1 MFRKLLLFVFI
12 LVAGT
17 AVAQPTFP
25 VNGVANPK
33 PMYTAFTNANIFT
46 DYQTLVTN
54 ATLLVKDNKI
64 EAIGTN
70 VTLPKGTIVYNLKGK
85 YIYPAF
91 IDLCS
96 SYGMPEVKR
105 GEYNGPQMLSNS
117 KTSTGWNQAVKPEM
131 DAISLFNVDSKDAA
145 ELRKVGFGAVLT
157 QQTDGIARGTS
168 AMVALADGKVNEQIV
183 KDKAATGFSFSKGSS
198 TQDYPSSLMGSIS
211 LLRQTFYD
219 ADWYAKGGNKV
230 EFNLSL
236 NAINT
241 NKKLPAFFE
250 VGDKLSIMR
259 ADRIGDE
266 FGIQFII
273 KGNGDEYQRV
283 DEIKATGAPIIIPV
297 TFPMAFDISDPDAA
311 SLIQLTDMKHWE
323 LAPTNAATVDK
334 AGITFAF
341 TSAGLKEPAGFLRN
355 VRKTVEY
362 GLPYKAAIKALT
374 ATPATLAGVTD
385 MLGDLKQGKL
395 ASFLITTDSL
405 FTRTTMVAETW
416 VNGKRYVQEDAT
428 QTVLRGSYNATVKQ
442 DNGTA
447 TSFAVIMR
455 GTPAKPSAEIKRD
468 STHYDIE
475 VRRDNNMLTVMGNL
489 KKAGLDATF
498 TSNIYIAKVDADNH
512 ATSIGGRGVL
522 SNGNNFALD
531 LAFVNDTIKTKR
543 DTFKLKTVDGKAW
556 LPFAPYGSTEKAKP
570 ATYHIKNATVW
581 TNEADGKLEN
591 ADVVITNGKITAV
604 GKSLATPAGATVIDG
619 TGKHVTP
626 GIIDEHSHIAISRGV
641 NEGGQSVSSEV
652 RIGDVINPD
661 DVNIYRQL
669 SGGVTAAQLLHGSAN
684 CIGGQSAII
693 KLRWGQPAEDMKIK
707 SAPGFIKFA
716 LGENVKQSNW
726 GDNQTVR
733 YPQTRMG
740 VEQTFKDAF
749 LRAKEYNKLWT
760 VYNTTKT
767 TKGIAGVPPR
777 RDLELD
783 ALVEIL
789 DKKRFITCHS
799 YVQSEINMLMKL
811 GDTLGFKVNTFT
823 HILEGYKLADK
834 MASRDI
840 AGSTFSDWWAYKF
853 EVTDASPFNAAL
865 MTKAGVLTAINSDDA
880 EMARRLNQEAGKT
893 VKYGKLSEE
902 EALKLV
908 TLNPAKMLH
917 IDNITGSLKAGKDA
931 DVVIWSDNP
940 LSIYARAQKTFV
952 DGVML
957 YDIEADKKLRTDLKT
972 ERTRLLGK
980 MAEAAKKGE
989 NTRKPEGK
997 PERFFHCG
1005 SVGEDGELGGT
1016 QNLH

>member
-1 MFRKLLLFVFI
+1 MFRSLFLFVFV
-12 LVAGT
+12 LVSA
-17 AVAQPTFP
+17 AAIAQPTFP
-25 VNGVANPK
+25 FNGVNNEK
-33 PMYTAFTNANIFT
+33 PIYTAFTNANIFT
-46 DYQTLVTN
+46 DYQTLLTN
-54 ATLLVKDNKI
+54 ATLLVKDDKI

-70 VTLPKGTIVYNLKGK
+70 ITLPKGTIVYNLKGK

-96 SYGMPEVKR
+96 NYGMPEVKR
-105 GEYNGPQMLSNS
+105 GEYTGNQFLSNS
-117 KTSTGWNQAVKPEM
+117 KTSTNWNQAVKPEI
-131 DAISLFNVDSKDAA
+131 DAISLFGVNAKDASD
-145 ELRKVGFGAVLT
+145 LRKVGFGAVLT
-157 QQTDGIARGTS
+157 QQTDGIFRGTA
-168 AMVALADGKVNEQIV
+168 AMVALGDGKVNEQII
-183 KDKAATGFSFSKGSS
+183 KDKAATGYSFSKGVS
-198 TQDYPSSLMGSIS
+198 TQDYPSSLMGSIA
-211 LLRQTFYD
+211 LMRQSFYD
-219 ADWYAKGGNKV
+219 AEWYAKGGNKE

-241 NKKLPAFFE
+241 NKKLPAFFD
-250 VGDKLSIMR
+250 VNDKLSIMR
-259 ADRIGDE
+259 ADKIGDE

-273 KGNGDEYQRV
+273 KGGGDEYQRI
-283 DEIKATGAPIIIPV
+283 DEIKTTGAPIILPV
-297 TFPMAFDISDPDAA
+297 NFPMAFDISDPDAA

-341 TSAGLKEPAGFLRN
+341 TAAGLKEPAGFLRN

-374 ATPATLAGVTD
+374 QTPASLAGVSD

-405 FTRTTMVAETW
+405 FTRTTAVAETW

-428 QTVLRGSYNATVKQ
+428 MSALRGSYNATIKTE
-442 DNGTA
+442 NGT
-447 TSFAVIMR
+447 TVPFAVVMR
-455 GTPAKPSAEIKRD
+455 GTPAKPIAEIRRD
-468 STHYDIE
+468 SLHYDIE
-475 VRRDNNMLTVMGNL
+475 VRRDNNMLTVSGNI
-489 KKAGLDATF
+489 KKLGIDATF
-498 TSNIYIAKVDADNH
+498 TSNVYIITTDADNH
-512 ATSIGGRGVL
+512 ASTLSGRGVL
-522 SNGNNFALD
+522 SNGSNITFDA
-531 LAFVNDTIKTKR
+531 AFVNDTIKIKR
-543 DTFKLKTVDGKAW
+543 DTFKLKTVEGKSW
-556 LPFAPYGSTEKAKP
+556 FPFAPYGSTEKAKP

-581 TNEADGKLEN
+581 TNESQGKLEN

-604 GKSLATPAGATVIDG
+604 GKGLATPSGATVIDG

-641 NEGGQSVSSEV
+641 NEGAQSVSSEV
-652 RIGDVINPD
+652 RIGDVVNPD

-693 KLRWGQPAEDMKIK
+693 KLHWGMPAEDMKIK

-726 GDNQTVR
+726 GDHQTVR
-733 YPQTRMG
+733 FPQTRMG

-749 LRAKEYNKLWT
+749 TRAKEYNKLWD
-760 VYNTTKT
+760 VYNSTKT
-767 TKGIAGVPPR
+767 TKNVTAPPR

-789 DKKRFITCHS
+789 NKKRFITCHS

-834 MASRDI
+834 MASRGI

-853 EVTDASPFNAAL
+853 EVSDASPFNAAL

-893 VKYGKLSEE
+893 VKYGKLGEE
-902 EALKLV
+902 DALKLV

-917 IDNITGSLKAGKDA
+917 IDDICGSLKPGKDA
-931 DVVIWSDNP
+931 DVVIWNDNP

-952 DGVML
+952 DGVLL
-957 YDIEADKKLRTDLKT
+957 YDIEADKKLRADLKI

-1005 SVGEDGELGGT
+1005 SVGEDGELNDKE
-1016 QNLH
+1016 NLH

>member
-1 MFRKLLLFVFI
+1 MFRTLFLFVFI
-12 LVAGT
+12 LVSA
-17 AVAQPTFP
+17 AVVAQPTFP
-25 VNGVANPK
+25 VNGVANQK
-33 PMYTAFTNANIFT
+33 PIYTAFTNANIFT
-46 DYQTLVTN
+46 DYQTLLTN
-54 ATLLVKDNKI
+54 ATLLVKDDKI

-70 VTLPKGTIVYNLKGK
+70 ITLPKGTIIYNLKGK

-105 GEYNGPQMLSNS
+105 GEYTGNQFLSNS
-117 KTSTGWNQAVKPEM
+117 KTSTNWNQAVKPEI
-131 DAISLFNVDSKDAA
+131 DAISLFGVNSKEAS

-157 QQTDGIARGTS
+157 QQADGIMRGTS
-168 AMVALADGKVNEQIV
+168 AMVALGDGKVNEQIV
-183 KDKAATGFSFSKGSS
+183 KDKAATGYSFSKGVS
-198 TQDYPSSLMGSIS
+198 TQDYPSSLMGSIA
-211 LLRQTFYD
+211 LMRQSFYD

-236 NAINT
+236 DAINL
-241 NKKLPAFFE
+241 NKKLPAVFE
-250 VGDKLSIMR
+250 VGDKLNVVR
-259 ADRIGDE
+259 ADKVGDE

-273 KGNGDEYQRV
+273 KGGGDEYQRI
-283 DEIKATGAPIIIPV
+283 DEIKATGAPVIVPV
-297 TFPMAFDISDPDAA
+297 NFPMAFDISDPDAA
-311 SLIQLTDMKHWE
+311 ALIQLTDMKHWE
-323 LAPTNAATVDK
+323 LAPTNAAAIDK
-334 AGITFAF
+334 AGIPFTF

-374 ATPATLAGVTD
+374 QTPANLAGVTNL
-385 MLGDLKQGKL
+385 LGDLKQGKL
-395 ASFLITTDSL
+395 ASFLITNDSL
-405 FTRTTMVAETW
+405 FTRTTAIAETW
-416 VNGKRYVQEDAT
+416 VNGKRYSQEDITMPA
-428 QTVLRGSYNATVKQ
+428 LRGSYNATIKPE
-442 DNGTA
+442 NGA
-447 TSFAVIMR
+447 AIPFAVVMR
-455 GTPAKPSAEIKRD
+455 GTPGKPSAEIKRD
-468 STHYDIE
+468 SLHFDIE
-475 VRRDNNMLTVMGNL
+475 VRRDNNMLTFTGNL
-489 KKAGLDATF
+489 KRLGLDANF
-498 TSNIYIAKVDADNH
+498 TSNVYIINTDADNH
-512 ATSIGGRGVL
+512 AATLSGRGVL
-522 SNGNNFALD
+522 SNGSTLTFDA
-531 LAFVNDTIKTKR
+531 AFVNDTIKTKR

-581 TNEADGKLEN
+581 TNESQGKLEN

-604 GKSLATPAGATVIDG
+604 GKSLATPSGATVIDG

-626 GIIDEHSHIAISRGV
+626 GIIDEHSHIAISKGV
-641 NEGGQSVSSEV
+641 NEGAQSVSSEV
-652 RIGDVINPD
+652 RIGDVVNPD

-726 GDNQTVR
+726 GDDRTVR
-733 YPQTRMG
+733 FPQTRMG

-749 LRAKEYNKLWT
+749 TRAKEYNKLWA
-760 VYNTTKT
+760 VYNATKT
-767 TKGIAGVPPR
+767 TKNVTAPPR
-777 RDLELD
+777 KDLELD

-811 GDTLGFKVNTFT
+811 GDSLGFKVNTFT

-834 MASRDI
+834 MASRGI
-840 AGSTFSDWWAYKF
+840 AGSTFSDWWSYKY
-853 EVTDASPFNAAL
+853 EVMDASPYNAAL
-865 MTKAGVLTAINSDDA
+865 MTKAGVLTSINSDDA

-893 VKYGKLSEE
+893 VKYGKLGEE
-902 EALKLV
+902 DALKLV

-917 IDNITGSLKAGKDA
+917 IDDVCGSLKPGKDA

-940 LSIYARAQKTFV
+940 LSIYARAQKP
-952 DGVML
+952 
-957 YDIEADKKLRTDLKT
+957 
-972 ERTRLLGK
+972 LL
-980 MAEAAKKGE
+980 MA
-989 NTRKPEGK
+989 
-997 PERFFHCG
+997 FCCMI
-1005 SVGEDGELGGT
+1005 
-1016 QNLH
+1016 

>member
-1 MFRKLLLFVFI
+1 MFRSLFLFVFV
-12 LVAGT
+12 LVSAA

-25 VNGVANPK
+25 FNGVNNEK
-33 PMYTAFTNANIFT
+33 PIYTAFTNANIFT
-46 DYQTLVTN
+46 DYQTLLTN
-54 ATLLVKDNKI
+54 ATLLVKDDKI

-70 VTLPKGTIVYNLKGK
+70 ITLPKGTIVYNLKGK

-105 GEYNGPQMLSNS
+105 GEYTGNQFLSNS
-117 KTSTGWNQAVKPEM
+117 KTSTNWNQAVKPEI
-131 DAISLFNVDSKDAA
+131 DAISLFGVNAKDASD
-145 ELRKVGFGAVLT
+145 LRKVGFGAVLT
-157 QQTDGIARGTS
+157 QQADGIFRGTS
-168 AMVALADGKVNEQIV
+168 AMVALGDGKVNEQII
-183 KDKAATGFSFSKGSS
+183 KDKAATGYSFSKGVS
-198 TQDYPSSLMGSIS
+198 TQDYPSSLMGSIA
-211 LLRQTFYD
+211 LMRQSFYD
-219 ADWYAKGGNKV
+219 AEWYAKGGNKE

-241 NKKLPAFFE
+241 NKKLPAIFE
-250 VGDKLSIMR
+250 VNDKLSIMR
-259 ADRIGDE
+259 ADKIGDE

-273 KGNGDEYQRV
+273 KGGGDEYQRV
-283 DEIKATGAPIIIPV
+283 DEIKTTGAPIILPV
-297 TFPMAFDISDPDAA
+297 NFPMAFDISDPDAA

-334 AGITFAF
+334 AGIPFAF
-341 TSAGLKEPAGFLRN
+341 TANGLKDPAAFLRN

-374 ATPATLAGVTD
+374 QTPANLAGVSD
-385 MLGDLKQGKL
+385 MLGDIKQGKL
-395 ASFLITTDSL
+395 ASFLITADSL
-405 FTRTTMVAETW
+405 FTRTTAVAETW

-428 QTVLRGSYNATVKQ
+428 MSALRGSYNATIKPE
-442 DNGTA
+442 NSA
-447 TSFAVIMR
+447 ALPFALIMR
-455 GTPAKPSAEIKRD
+455 GTPAKPSAEIRRD
-468 STHYDIE
+468 SLHYDIE
-475 VRRDNNMLTVMGNL
+475 VRRDNNMLTLSGNL
-489 KKAGLDATF
+489 KKLGLDATF
-498 TSNIYIAKVDADNH
+498 TSNVYIITTDTANH
-512 ATSIGGRGVL
+512 AATLSGRGVL
-522 SNGNNFALD
+522 SNGSNINFDA
-531 LAFVNDTIKTKR
+531 AFVADTIKIKR
-543 DTFKLKTVDGKAW
+543 DTFKLKTVEGKSW
-556 LPFAPYGSTEKAKP
+556 FPFAPYGSTEKAKP

-581 TNEADGKLEN
+581 TNESQGKLEN

-604 GKSLATPAGATVIDG
+604 GKGLATPSGATVIDG

-641 NEGGQSVSSEV
+641 NEGAQSVSSEV
-652 RIGDVINPD
+652 RIGDVVNPD

-693 KLRWGQPAEDMKIK
+693 KLRWGMPAEDMKIK

-726 GDNQTVR
+726 GDHQTVR
-733 YPQTRMG
+733 FPQTRMG

-749 LRAKEYNKLWT
+749 TRAKEYNKLWD
-760 VYNTTKT
+760 VYNSTKK
-767 TKGIAGVPPR
+767 TKNVTAPPR

-789 DKKRFITCHS
+789 NKKRFITCHS
-799 YVQSEINMLMKL
+799 YVQSEVNMLMKL
-811 GDTLGFKVNTFT
+811 GDSLGFKVNTFT

-834 MASRDI
+834 MASRGI

-893 VKYGKLSEE
+893 VKYGKLGEE
-902 EALKLV
+902 DALKLV

-917 IDNITGSLKAGKDA
+917 IDDICGSLKPGKDA
-931 DVVIWSDNP
+931 DVVIWNDNP

-952 DGVML
+952 DGVLL
-957 YDIEADKKLRTDLKT
+957 YDIEADKKLRADLKT

-1005 SVGEDGELGGT
+1005 SVGEDGELEGSE
-1016 QNLH
+1016 NLH

>member
-1 MFRKLLLFVFI
+1 MFRSLFLFVFL
-12 LVAGT
+12 LVSS
-17 AVAQPTFP
+17 VVIAQPTFP
-25 VNGVANPK
+25 VNGVANQK
-33 PMYTAFTNANIFT
+33 PIYTAFTNANIFT
-46 DYQTLVTN
+46 DYQTLLTN
-54 ATLLVKDNKI
+54 ATLLVKDDKI

-70 VTLPKGTIVYNLKGK
+70 LILPKGTVVYNLRGK

-96 SYGMPEVKR
+96 NYGMPEVKR
-105 GEYNGPQMLSNS
+105 GEYNPNQFLSTS
-117 KTSTGWNQAVKPEM
+117 KTPTGWNQAVKPET
-131 DAISLFNVDSKDAA
+131 DAISLFNVDTKDAA
-145 ELRKVGFGAVLT
+145 ELRKIGFGAVLT
-157 QQTDGIARGTS
+157 QQSDGIMRGTS
-168 AMVALADGKVNEQIV
+168 SVVALGDGKVNEQVI
-183 KDKAATGFSFSKGSS
+183 KDKAATGYSFNKGVS
-198 TQDYPSSLMGSIS
+198 TQDYPSSLMGSIA

-236 NAINT
+236 NAINQ
-241 NKKLPAFFE
+241 NKKLPAIFE

-259 ADRIGDE
+259 ADKVGDE
-266 FGIQFII
+266 FGVQFII
-273 KGNGDEYQRV
+273 KGGGDEYQRI
-283 DEIKATGAPIIIPV
+283 DEIKATNAPVILPV
-297 TFPMAFDISDPDAA
+297 NFPMAFDVSDPDAT
-311 SLIQLTDMKHWE
+311 SLVQLTDMKHWE
-323 LAPTNAATVDK
+323 LAPTNAAAIDK
-334 AGITFAF
+334 AGIAFAF
-341 TSAGLKEPAGFLRN
+341 TATGLKEPAGFLRN

-362 GLPYKAAIKALT
+362 GLPYKTAIKALT
-374 ATPATLAGVTD
+374 YTPANLAGVSD

-405 FTRTTMVAETW
+405 FTRTTSVAETW
-416 VNGKRYVQEDAT
+416 VNGKRYAQEDAT
-428 QTVLRGSYNATVKQ
+428 QPALRGSYNATVTQ
-442 DNGTA
+442 ENGTV
-447 TSFAVIMR
+447 TPFALIMR

-468 STHYDIE
+468 STRYEIE
-475 VRRDNNMLTVMGNL
+475 VRRDANMLTVSGNL
-489 KKAGLDATF
+489 KKLGIDATF
-498 TSNIYIAKVDADNH
+498 TSNVYITKTDDNNH
-512 ATSIGGRGVL
+512 ATNLSGRGVL
-522 SNGNNFALD
+522 SAGSNITFDA
-531 LAFVNDTIKTKR
+531 AFVNDTIKIKR
-543 DTFKLKTVDGKAW
+543 DTFKLKTVEGKSW
-556 LPFAPYGSTEKAKP
+556 LPFAPYGSTEKPKAG
-570 ATYHIKNATVW
+570 TFHIKNATVW
-581 TNEADGKLEN
+581 TNESAGKLEN

-604 GKSLATPAGATVIDG
+604 GKGLATPAGATVIDG

-641 NEGGQSVSSEV
+641 NEGAQSVSSEV

-726 GDNQTVR
+726 GDDRTVR

-749 LRAKEYNKLWT
+749 IRAKEYNKLWT
-760 VYNTTKT
+760 VYNGTKT
-767 TKGIAGVPPR
+767 TKGIAPAPPR

-799 YVQSEINMLMKL
+799 YVQSELNMLMKL

-823 HILEGYKLADK
+823 HVLEGYKVADK
-834 MASRDI
+834 MQSRGI
-840 AGSTFSDWWAYKF
+840 AGSTFADWWSYKY
-853 EVTDASPFNAAL
+853 EVMDASPFNAAV
-865 MTKAGVLTAINSDDA
+865 MTKVGVLTAINSDDA

-893 VKYGKLSEE
+893 VKYGKLPEE
-902 EALKLV
+902 DALKLV

-917 IDNITGSLKAGKDA
+917 IDDVCGSLKAGKDA

-952 DGVML
+952 DGILL
-957 YDIEADKKLRTDLKT
+957 YDIEADKKLRTNLKT
-972 ERTRLLGK
+972 ERTRLLNK

-997 PERFFHCG
+997 PERFYHCNT
-1005 SVGEDGELGGT
+1005 VGEDGDLGGT